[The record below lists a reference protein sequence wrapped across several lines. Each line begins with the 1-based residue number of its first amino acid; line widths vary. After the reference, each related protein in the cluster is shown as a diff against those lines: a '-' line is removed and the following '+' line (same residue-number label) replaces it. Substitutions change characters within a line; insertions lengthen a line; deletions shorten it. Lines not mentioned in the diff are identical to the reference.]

1 MNTEL
6 IIKQIEQILAQI
18 DDLNDRMKRMIGE

>member
-1 MNTEL
+1 MSTEM